1 MTHSPSG
8 GQLEMGEH
16 PLLDFERFPMGC
28 PLCPDPSAP
37 LVCRALPLLFGAQ
50 LRLCFPINL
59 MVCEEKTRAGLGGN
73 LLSPCPRFTP
83 LPIPSLVLPSLL

>member
-1 MTHSPSG
+1 
-8 GQLEMGEH
+8 MGEH
-16 PLLDFERFPMGC
+16 PFLDFERFPMGC
-28 PLCPDPSAP
+28 PLCRRCARIRQPRSSAERCRCCSEPSC
-37 LVCRALPLLFGAQ
+37 V
-50 LRLCFPINL
+50 LCFPINL